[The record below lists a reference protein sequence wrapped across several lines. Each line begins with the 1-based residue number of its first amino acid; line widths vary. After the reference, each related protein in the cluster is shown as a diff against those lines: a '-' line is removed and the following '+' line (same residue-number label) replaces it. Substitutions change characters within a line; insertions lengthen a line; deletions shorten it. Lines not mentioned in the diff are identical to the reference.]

1 MEASAIRWLIQ
12 HVPAEFWLQFKELL
26 DIINLTHREHM
37 VVINKRLGYSTKKSF
52 GKHLSYIGAVR
63 VPTEVEV
70 GSLPS
75 STLAWTDRNG
85 QYYVDVM
92 NQTYADVFQAAW
104 PGVLLTLGMADKETI
119 GDLVESL
126 LGYYYNLRVV
136 WDRTLQGPL
145 ADTCEDFIRALE
157 LACFARWA
165 AGYAAPNTVG

>member
-1 MEASAIRWLIQ
+1 MEASAISWLIQ
-12 HVPAEFWLQFKELL
+12 HVPADFWLQFKELL
-26 DIINLTHREHM
+26 DKINLEHREQM
-37 VVINKRLGYSTKKSF
+37 VVINKRLGLSAKKSF

-85 QYYVDVM
+85 QYYVGVM

-104 PGVLLTLGMADKETI
+104 PGVLVTTGMESKETI

-126 LGYYYNLRVV
+126 LGYYYNL
-136 WDRTLQGPL
+136 TLQGPA

>member
-1 MEASAIRWLIQ
+1 MEARAISWLIQ
-12 HVPAEFWLQFKELL
+12 HIPAEFWLQFKELL
-26 DIINLTHREHM
+26 DIINLKHREHM
-37 VVINKRLGYSTKKSF
+37 VVINKRLSYATKKSF
-52 GKHLSYIGAVR
+52 GKHLSYLGAVR

-75 STLAWTDRNG
+75 STLAWTDPKG
-85 QYYVDVM
+85 QYYVDVT
-92 NQTYADVFQAAW
+92 NQIYADVFQAAW

-165 AGYAAPNTVG
+165 AGYAAPTTVG